1 LDTSCNYPPDEIL
14 NPIIGKPNY
23 EYIILWI
30 LSNNEV
36 CSWSDLKEK
45 VNRSTLSIYLNRL
58 KSDGY
63 ILKSEFN
70 QYRITSKGRERYYEL
85 GQSKKGGRKLS
96 YPPKVIL
103 EKRNYDHTIL
113 WMVYNNNYCK
123 WGDFLEEPLHINQS
137 SLSKNMNKLMEKTF
151 VIKEDKEYR
160 ITRFGKSEYSK
171 MLTYYDLDRQSIL
184 EEESKRITE
193 LTQKTLNFFESFEIS
208 ERDIQFRFL
217 NSVLRLDYE
226 KIKPV
231 LRNEED
237 FHKILL
243 LLSINHPNDYPKY
256 MFPEEF
262 SQKYGIKKTTLDYYI
277 DEIVENQI
285 FPIRFFK
292 LKVLP
297 DKFYYFQSDEKVE
310 MMLRII
316 TEEHITKFTY
326 LNKLFEGSSDL
337 ILPLNMSSTVNAI
350 LEEACQNVF
359 DKGLKNSLRKFLP
372 EYINYLA
379 YKIKKEKKLVGVSDK
394 LEGII
399 WQNIPEILQSDI
411 YKTSQ
416 YQFISESEMNY
427 YLDTSILEVLQPY
440 LAFWF
445 KPEELILKIQDYL
458 KSKEYDNALRLEEL
472 GKAFTNSKSK
482 IKNLDLIIVKGII
495 LCHLNRNKESI
506 EFLRSKVDLS
516 LINKE
521 DEIYAPYLF
530 LLAFSYMTLGDIE
543 NALNMTNKAIE
554 IYPNLPLSLVL
565 KGLVLGY
572 NSIYTFDAEKAER
585 ENGISDIDKAISLES
600 NEFNKARYYQLKSQ
614 ILLELNNCEDALE
627 SIENAIKL
635 NPKTLDLYSSKIR
648 ILLYFDQFDEIIAI
662 LDKLLDEFPE
672 GEKNLKIKKAYIL
685 KEKKNIEAGLEIIN
699 ELIEKYPED
708 NSLILNKVYWLQ
720 YLDEKEKVLT
730 TIENVI
736 EKNPELGIYHD
747 TYGEILMNFEEYKKA
762 SAEFLK
768 TIELA
773 SDEWYIN
780 QTYVKLGI
788 CYKELENFD
797 LAIENLSKG
806 QEYTNKCFCDLD
818 TKRKW
823 LAIVNLYLAEIEQL
837 EAEF

>member
-1 LDTSCNYPPDEIL
+1 MDTPCNYPPDEIL
-14 NPIIGKPNY
+14 NPLIGKPNY

-58 KSDGY
+58 KSNGH

-85 GQSKKGGRKLS
+85 GQAKKGGRKLS

-103 EKRNYDHTIL
+103 AKRNYDHTIL

-123 WGDFLEEPLHINQS
+123 WGDFLEEPLSINQS

-151 VIKEDKEYR
+151 VIKENKEYR
-160 ITRFGKSEYSK
+160 ITRLGKSEYSK

-231 LRNEED
+231 LRDEED

-243 LLSINHPNDYPKY
+243 LLSINHPNDFPKY

-262 SQKYGIKKTTLDYYI
+262 SEKYGIKKTTLDYYI

-292 LKVLP
+292 LEVLP

-350 LEEACQNVF
+350 LDEACQNVF
-359 DKGLKNSLRKFLP
+359 DEGLKKSLRKFLP

-379 YKIKKEKKLVGVSDK
+379 YKIEKEKKLVGVSDK

-416 YQFISESEMNY
+416 YQFIGESEMNY

-445 KPEELILKIQDYL
+445 KPEELNLKIQDYL
-458 KSKEYDNALRLEEL
+458 KSKEYDKALRLEEL
-472 GKAFTNSKSK
+472 GKVFANSKSK

-495 LCHLNRNKESI
+495 LCHLNRNKELI

-521 DEIYAPYLF
+521 DEIYAPYFF

-554 IYPNLPLSLVL
+554 IYPKLPLSLVL

-572 NSIYTFDAEKAER
+572 NRIYTFDAEKADKEM
-585 ENGISDIDKAISLES
+585 GISYIEKAINLES
-600 NEFNKARYYQLKSQ
+600 NKNNKARYYQLKSQ
-614 ILLELNNCEDALE
+614 ILLELNNYEDALE
-627 SIENAIKL
+627 SIDNAIKL
-635 NPKTLDLYSSKIR
+635 NPKTLDWYNSKIR
-648 ILLYFDQFDEIIAI
+648 ILIYFDQFDEIITI
-662 LDKLLDEFPE
+662 LDKLLVDFPE
-672 GEKNLKIKKAYIL
+672 AEKNLKIKKAYIL
-685 KEKKNIEAGLEIIN
+685 REMKNIEAGLEIIN
-699 ELIEKYPED
+699 DLIEKYPED
-708 NSLILNKVYWLQ
+708 NSLILNKIYWLQ

-730 TIENVI
+730 TIEKI
-736 EKNPELGIYHD
+736 IKKSPELGIYHD
-747 TYGEILMNFEEYKKA
+747 TYGEILMNFEEYEKA
-762 SAEFLK
+762 TKEFLK

-780 QTYVKLGI
+780 QTYIKLGI
-788 CYKELENFD
+788 CYKELENYD
-797 LAIENLSKG
+797 LAIDYLSKG
-806 QEYTNKCFCDLD
+806 QEFTNKCFCDLD

-837 EAEF
+837 ETEF

>member
-45 VNRSTLSIYLNRL
+45 VNKSTLSNYLKNL
-58 KSDGY
+58 KRDGC
-63 ILKSEFN
+63 IIKGEFN

-85 GQSKKGGRKLS
+85 GQSKGGRNLS

-123 WGDFLEEPLHINQS
+123 WGDFLEEPLSINQS

-151 VIKEDKEYR
+151 VIKEEKEYR
-160 ITRFGKSEYSK
+160 ITRVGKAGYSK

-184 EEESKRITE
+184 EEESKRISE
-193 LTQKTLNFFESFEIS
+193 LTQKTLNFFTKFEIS

-226 KIKPV
+226 KIKSV
-231 LRNEED
+231 LKDEED

-243 LLSINHPNDYPKY
+243 FLSINHPNDYPEY

-262 SQKYGIKKTTLDYYI
+262 SEKYGVKKTTLDYYI

-285 FPIRFFK
+285 FKIRFFK

-316 TEEHITKFTY
+316 TEEHIKQFTY

-350 LEEACQNVF
+350 LEEACQNLF
-359 DKGLKNSLRKFLP
+359 NEGLKNSLRKLLP
-372 EYINYLA
+372 EYVSYLA
-379 YKIKKEKKLVGVSDK
+379 YKIEKEKKLIGVSDK

-399 WQNIPEILQSDI
+399 WQNIPKIIQSDI

-427 YLDTSILEVLQPY
+427 YLDTSILEILQPY

-445 KPEELILKIQDYL
+445 KPEELNLKIQDYL
-458 KSKEYDNALRLEEL
+458 KSKEYDKALRLEEL
-472 GKAFTNSKSK
+472 AKTFTNPKSK
-482 IKNLDLIIVKGII
+482 IKNLVLIIVKGII

-506 EFLRSKVDLS
+506 EFLKSNVDLS

-521 DEIYAPYLF
+521 DDIYAPYLF
-530 LLAFSYMTLGDIE
+530 VLAFSYMTLGDIE
-543 NALNMTNKAIE
+543 NALIMAHKAIE
-554 IYPNLPLSLVL
+554 IYPELPLSHVL

-572 NSIYTFDAEKAER
+572 NCIYTFDAEKADKD
-585 ENGISDIDKAISLES
+585 NWISDIDKAVSLES

-614 ILLELNNCEDALE
+614 ILLELNNYEDALE
-627 SIENAIKL
+627 SVEKAIKL
-635 NPKTLDLYSSKIR
+635 NPKTLDLYNSKIR
-648 ILLYFDQFDEIIAI
+648 ILKYFDQFDEIIAI

-699 ELIEKYPED
+699 RLIEKYPED
-708 NSLILNKVYWLQ
+708 NSLILHKVYWLQ
-720 YLDEKEKVLT
+720 YLDEKDKVLK
-730 TIENVI
+730 TIEKVI
-736 EKNPELGIYHD
+736 EKDPELGIYHD
-747 TYGEILMNFEEYKKA
+747 TYGEILMTFEDYEKA
-762 SAEFLK
+762 INEFLK

-780 QTYVKLGI
+780 QTYIKLGI
-788 CYKELENFD
+788 CYKELENYD
-797 LAIENLSKG
+797 LAIDYLSKG
-806 QEYTNKCFCDLD
+806 QEFTNKGFFDLE

-823 LAIVNLYLAEIEQL
+823 QAIVDLYLAEIEQL
-837 EAEF
+837 EMEF

>member
-14 NPIIGKPNY
+14 NPLIGKPNY

-58 KSDGY
+58 KSDGH

-123 WGDFLEEPLHINQS
+123 WGDFLEDPLSINQS

-151 VIKEDKEYR
+151 VIKSDKEYR
-160 ITRFGKSEYSK
+160 ITRLGKSEYSK

-193 LTQKTLNFFESFEIS
+193 LTQKTLNFFESFKIS
-208 ERDIQFRFL
+208 RREIQFRFL

-231 LRNEED
+231 LRDEED
-237 FHKILL
+237 FHRILL
-243 LLSINHPNDYPKY
+243 FLSINHPIDYPKY
-256 MFPEEF
+256 MSPEEF

-350 LEEACQNVF
+350 LEEACQNIF
-359 DKGLKNSLRKFLP
+359 DQGLKNSLRKFLP

-379 YKIKKEKKLVGVSDK
+379 YKIEKEKKLAGVSDK

-399 WQNIPEILQSDI
+399 WQNISEILQSDI

-427 YLDTSILEVLQPY
+427 YLNTSILEVLQPY

-445 KPEELILKIQDYL
+445 KPEELNLKIQDYL
-458 KSKEYDNALRLEEL
+458 KSKEYDKALRLEEL
-472 GKAFTNSKSK
+472 GKIFTNSKSK

-506 EFLRSKVDLS
+506 DFLRGEVDLS
-516 LINKE
+516 LINQE

-554 IYPNLPLSLVL
+554 IYPNLPMSLVL

-572 NSIYTFDAEKAER
+572 NSIYTFDTEKADN
-585 ENGISDIDKAISLES
+585 ENGISYIEKAINLES
-600 NEFNKARYYQLKSQ
+600 NKTNKARYYQLKSQ
-614 ILLELNNCEDALE
+614 ILLELTNYEDALE
-627 SIENAIKL
+627 SIDNAIKL
-635 NPKTLDLYSSKIR
+635 NPKTLDLYNTKIR
-648 ILLYFDQFDEIIAI
+648 ILIYFDQFDEIIDI
-662 LDKLLDEFPE
+662 LDKLLEDFPE
-672 GEKNLKIKKAYIL
+672 GERNLKIKKAYIL
-685 KEKKNIEAGLEIIN
+685 KEMKNIEAGLEIIN

-708 NSLILNKVYWLQ
+708 NSLNLNKIYWLQ
-720 YLDEKEKVLT
+720 YLDEKEKVLAS
-730 TIENVI
+730 IEKAI

-747 TYGEILMNFEEYKKA
+747 TYGEILMNFEGYEKA
-762 SAEFLK
+762 IIEFLK

-780 QTYVKLGI
+780 QTYIKLGI
-788 CYKELENFD
+788 CYKELENYD
-797 LAIENLSKG
+797 LAIDYLSKG
-806 QEYTNKCFCDLD
+806 QEFTNKCFCDLD

-823 LAIVNLYLAEIEQL
+823 LAIANLYLAEIEQI

>member
-1 LDTSCNYPPDEIL
+1 MDTSCNYPPDEIL
-14 NPIIGKPNY
+14 NPIFGKPNY

-58 KSDGY
+58 KSDAC

-85 GQSKKGGRKLS
+85 GQAKKGGRKLS

-103 EKRNYDHTIL
+103 AKRNYDHTIL

-123 WGDFLEEPLHINQS
+123 WGDFLEEPLSINQS
-137 SLSKNMNKLMEKTF
+137 SLSKNMNKLMEKIF
-151 VIKEDKEYR
+151 VIKADKEYR
-160 ITRFGKSEYSK
+160 ITRLGKSEYSK

-193 LTQKTLNFFESFEIS
+193 LTQKTLNFFESFKIS

-231 LRNEED
+231 LRDEED
-237 FHKILL
+237 FHRILL
-243 LLSINHPNDYPKY
+243 FLSINHPIDYPKY
-256 MFPEEF
+256 MSPEEF

-350 LEEACQNVF
+350 LEEACQNIF
-359 DKGLKNSLRKFLP
+359 DQGLKNSLRKFLP

-379 YKIKKEKKLVGVSDK
+379 YKIEKEKKLVGVSDK
-394 LEGII
+394 LDGII
-399 WQNIPEILQSDI
+399 WQNISEILQSDI

-427 YLDTSILEVLQPY
+427 YLNTSILEVLQPY

-445 KPEELILKIQDYL
+445 KPEELNLKIQDYL
-458 KSKEYDNALRLEEL
+458 KSKEYDKALRLEEL
-472 GKAFTNSKSK
+472 GKIFTNSKSK

-506 EFLRSKVDLS
+506 DFLRGEVDLS
-516 LINKE
+516 LINQE

-572 NSIYTFDAEKAER
+572 NIIYTFDTEKADN
-585 ENGISDIDKAISLES
+585 ENGISYIEKAINLES
-600 NEFNKARYYQLKSQ
+600 NKTNKARYYQLKSQ
-614 ILLELNNCEDALE
+614 ILLELTNYEDALE
-627 SIENAIKL
+627 SIDNAIKL
-635 NPKTLDLYSSKIR
+635 NPKTLDLYNTKIR
-648 ILLYFDQFDEIIAI
+648 ILIYFDQFDEIIAI
-662 LDKLLDEFPE
+662 LDKLLEDFPE
-672 GEKNLKIKKAYIL
+672 GERNLKIKKAYIL

-708 NSLILNKVYWLQ
+708 NSLNLNKIYWLQ

-730 TIENVI
+730 AIEKAI

-747 TYGEILMNFEEYKKA
+747 TYGEILMNFEGYEKA
-762 SAEFLK
+762 IIEFLK

-780 QTYVKLGI
+780 QTYIKLGI
-788 CYKELENFD
+788 CYKELENYD
-797 LAIENLSKG
+797 LAIDYLSKG
-806 QEYTNKCFCDLD
+806 QEFTNKCFCDLD

-823 LAIVNLYLAEIEQL
+823 LAIANLYLAEIEQI

>member
-1 LDTSCNYPPDEIL
+1 MDTSCNYPPDEIL
-14 NPIIGKPNY
+14 NPLIGKPNY

-58 KSDGY
+58 KSDGH

-85 GQSKKGGRKLS
+85 GQSKKDGRKLS

-123 WGDFLEEPLHINQS
+123 WGDFLEDPLSINQS
-137 SLSKNMNKLMEKTF
+137 TLSKNMNKLMEKTF
-151 VIKEDKEYR
+151 VIKSDKEYR
-160 ITRFGKSEYSK
+160 ITRLGKSEYSK

-193 LTQKTLNFFESFEIS
+193 LTQKTLNFFESFKIS
-208 ERDIQFRFL
+208 RREIQFRFL

-231 LRNEED
+231 LRDEED
-237 FHKILL
+237 FHRILL
-243 LLSINHPNDYPKY
+243 FLSINHPIDYPKY
-256 MFPEEF
+256 MSPEEF

-350 LEEACQNVF
+350 LEEACQNIF
-359 DKGLKNSLRKFLP
+359 DQGLKNSLRKFLP

-379 YKIKKEKKLVGVSDK
+379 YKIEKEKKLAGVSDK

-399 WQNIPEILQSDI
+399 WQNISEILQSDI

-427 YLDTSILEVLQPY
+427 YLNTSILEVLQPY

-445 KPEELILKIQDYL
+445 KPEELNLKIQDYL
-458 KSKEYDNALRLEEL
+458 KSKEYDKALRLEEL
-472 GKAFTNSKSK
+472 GKIFTNSKSK

-506 EFLRSKVDLS
+506 DFLRGEVDLS
-516 LINKE
+516 LINQE

-554 IYPNLPLSLVL
+554 IYPNLPMSLVL

-572 NSIYTFDAEKAER
+572 NSIYKFDTEKADN
-585 ENGISDIDKAISLES
+585 ENGISYIEKAINLES
-600 NEFNKARYYQLKSQ
+600 NKTNKARYYQLKSQ
-614 ILLELNNCEDALE
+614 ILLELTNYEDALE
-627 SIENAIKL
+627 SIDNAIKL
-635 NPKTLDLYSSKIR
+635 NPKTLDLYNTKIR
-648 ILLYFDQFDEIIAI
+648 ILIYFDQFDEIIDI
-662 LDKLLDEFPE
+662 LDKLLEDFPE
-672 GEKNLKIKKAYIL
+672 GERNLKIKKAYIL
-685 KEKKNIEAGLEIIN
+685 KEMKNIEAGLEIIN

-708 NSLILNKVYWLQ
+708 NSLNLNKIYWLQ
-720 YLDEKEKVLT
+720 YLDEKEKVLAS
-730 TIENVI
+730 IEKAI

-747 TYGEILMNFEEYKKA
+747 TYGEILMNFEGYEKA
-762 SAEFLK
+762 IIEFLK

-780 QTYVKLGI
+780 QTYIKLGI
-788 CYKELENFD
+788 CYKELENYD
-797 LAIENLSKG
+797 LAIDYLSKG
-806 QEYTNKCFCDLD
+806 QEFTNKCFCDLD

-823 LAIVNLYLAEIEQL
+823 LAIANLYLAEIEQI